1 MKQFTEFCLV
11 ISGIV
16 STVIIGIFAIYAIQD
31 LNKKDFANHQMTK
44 IFSAIEQR
52 IIIDKFN
59 ENNLNKQLKINI
71 ENSLNSG
78 KYSCVNNENNW
89 KPIYTKD
96 ISLLSCNEIKNSDNH
111 LYLYVNYESN
121 VITKNN
127 KIEEVYFLFSPKSS
141 FVEEANQM
149 IIHIYLRNESKITKS
164 IGILFYELVQKNLHD
179 KPISVNECLN
189 LAEQCQL
196 KVSLK
201 FLNPT

>member
-1 MKQFTEFCLV
+1 MKQFTEFWLV

-16 STVIIGIFAIYAIQD
+16 STVIIGIFAIYSIQE
-31 LNKKDFANHQMTK
+31 LNKKDSANHQITK

-59 ENNLNKQLKINI
+59 ENSLNEQLKINI
-71 ENSLNSG
+71 ENALNSG
-78 KYSCVNNENNW
+78 KYSCINNKNNW

-96 ISLLSCNEIKNSDNH
+96 ISLLSCNEIKNFDNP
-111 LYLYVNYESN
+111 LYINYESN

-127 KIEEVYFLFSPKSS
+127 KIEEVYFLFFPKSS

-149 IIHIYLRNESKITKS
+149 IINIYLKNERKITKS

-179 KPISVNECLN
+179 RSISVNECLN